1 MIVTTRATAAALAAT
16 FIIVLFS
23 LLTGFV
29 FQQSLTIGNWN
40 LIIIGMDFRK
50 SQKAMAIA
58 AIFNKRRLQRRF
70 NPRDFG

>member
-1 MIVTTRATAAALAAT
+1 MIMTTRATAAALAAA

-40 LIIIGMDFRK
+40 LIVIRMDFRK

-70 NPRDFG
+70 DPRDFG